1 MVFNIKIYKTKK
13 MENPNSKP
21 SFDTVTE
28 ALRWLGEQGFT
39 KDFNIA
45 EDCIIYN
52 NGKQSLSPEEFTIDY
67 YFRFEGDT
75 DPGDEDIVY
84 GISSVKYDIKGVLMS
99 AFGVYADTISDE
111 MIKKL
116 AVHY

>member
-1 MVFNIKIYKTKK
+1 
-13 MENPNSKP
+13 MENPSQQP

-28 ALRWLGEQGFT
+28 ALFWLNDQGFT

-45 EDCIIYN
+45 EDCILFN
-52 NGKQSLSPEEFTIDY
+52 SGKQSLSPDEFNIDY

-84 GISSVKYDIKGVLMS
+84 GISSVKNDIKGVLMS
-99 AFGVYADTISDE
+99 AFGMYADSLSVE
-111 MIKKL
+111 MIRKL
-116 AVHY
+116 AVH

>member
-1 MVFNIKIYKTKK
+1 
-13 MENPNSKP
+13 MENPNQQP

-28 ALRWLGEQGFT
+28 ALLWLNNQGFT

-45 EDCIIYN
+45 EDCILFN
-52 NGKQSLSPEEFTIDY
+52 NGKQSLSPEEFNIDY

-84 GISSVKYDIKGVLMS
+84 GISSVKNDIKGVLMS
-99 AFGVYADTISDE
+99 AFGMYADSMSVE
-111 MIKKL
+111 MIRKL
-116 AVHY
+116 AVH

>member
-1 MVFNIKIYKTKK
+1 
-13 MENPNSKP
+13 MENPNQQP

-28 ALRWLGEQGFT
+28 ALLWLSNQGFT

-45 EDCIIYN
+45 EDCIVFN
-52 NGKQSLSPEEFTIDY
+52 NGKQSLSPDEFNIEY

-84 GISSVKYDIKGVLMS
+84 GISSVKNDIKGVLMS
-99 AFGVYADTISDE
+99 AFGMYADSISVE

-116 AVHY
+116 AVH

>member
-1 MVFNIKIYKTKK
+1 
-13 MENPNSKP
+13 MENPNQQP

-28 ALRWLGEQGFT
+28 ALLWLANHGFT

-45 EDCIIYN
+45 EDCILFN
-52 NGKQSLSPEEFTIDY
+52 NGKQSLSPDEFNIDY

-84 GISSVKYDIKGVLMS
+84 GISSVKNDIKGVLMS
-99 AFGVYADTISDE
+99 AFGMYADSLSVE
-111 MIKKL
+111 MIRKL
-116 AVHY
+116 AVH

>member
-1 MVFNIKIYKTKK
+1 
-13 MENPNSKP
+13 MENLNQQP

-28 ALRWLGEQGFT
+28 ALFWLSEQGFT

-45 EDCIIYN
+45 EDCIVFN
-52 NGKQSLSPEEFTIDY
+52 NGEQSLSPNEFNIEY

-84 GISSVKYDIKGVLMS
+84 GISSAKNDIKGVLMS
-99 AFGVYADTISDE
+99 AFGMYADSMSVE
-111 MIKKL
+111 MIRKL
-116 AVHY
+116 AVH

>member
-1 MVFNIKIYKTKK
+1 
-13 MENPNSKP
+13 MENPNQQP

-28 ALRWLGEQGFT
+28 ALLWLNNQGFT

-45 EDCIIYN
+45 EDCILFN
-52 NGKQSLSPEEFTIDY
+52 NRKQSLSLEEFNIDY

-84 GISSVKYDIKGVLMS
+84 GISSVKNDLKGVLMS
-99 AFGVYADTISDE
+99 AFGMYADSMSVE
-111 MIKKL
+111 MIRKL
-116 AVHY
+116 AVH